1 MWHPV
6 LVPKGDGSNA
16 APGRPE
22 VHSKIVRHPAM
33 APLWP
38 FGFWAAIPE
47 PSFYFRRFFS
57 PGGRG
62 GRSVWGRQ
70 LETGEWYLG
79 LERNG
84 LKVMEPRRI
93 ARWEIVFGIFVTPGT
108 K

>member
-1 MWHPV
+1 MPFTYV
-6 LVPKGDGSNA
+6 
-16 APGRPE
+16 
-22 VHSKIVRHPAM
+22 M

-38 FGFWAAIPE
+38 FGFWAALPE

-62 GRSVWGRQ
+62 VRGAWGRQ

-79 LERNG
+79 LERDG

-93 ARWEIVFGIFVTPGT
+93 ARGEIVFGIFVRNW
-108 K
+108 KK